1 MERTVLPFINTTKE
15 NGLEAVIRLKGEKR
29 LIFQDAGG
37 LFNRG
42 EGSVSRI
49 FRDDLLT
56 EKVKKILYQKGG

>member
-56 EKVKKILYQKGG
+56 EKVKQILYQKGG